1 MKRLI
6 VNADDFG
13 LHPAVNH
20 GIIEGYEKGWYRR
33 GCGFRSDSRRDRLYA
48 AVRACG

>member
-20 GIIEGYEKGWYRR
+20 GIIEGYEKG
-33 GCGFRSDSRRDRLYA
+33 CTPTIS
-48 AVRACG
+48 ACIPPSTMVL